1 MLVDLQTSIERFD
14 VVIAGVGGQGTVL
27 ASRIIGR
34 AAVIAGLKVRGSE
47 LFGMAQRGGAVFSHV
62 RFGTKVEAPIIPEG
76 AAHILLS
83 FEPAEGLRYLRYLS
97 KNSLILVNTK
107 PIIPQMVSS
116 GLSKYPELDLVLQ
129 HYRNYTTT
137 ITLDATALA
146 IQAGNPIATNSVMI
160 GAMVGTGRFPLPA
173 DVMIQAI
180 EESVR
185 KSLFDVNKRAFYL
198 GFEKAKQMMEAE
210 KKATVAV

>member
-1 MLVDLQTSIERFD
+1 MVSLWTPVERFD
-14 VVIAGVGGQGTVL
+14 VVIAGVGGQGTIL

-47 LFGMAQRGGAVFSHV
+47 LLGMSQRGGAVYSHV

-83 FEPAEGLRYLRYLS
+83 FEPAEGLRYLHYLS

-107 PIIPQMVSS
+107 PIIPQTVSS
-116 GLSKYPELDLVLQ
+116 GLSKYPELEHILQ
-129 HYRNYTTT
+129 HYRSYATT

-146 IQAGNPIATNSVMI
+146 IQAGNPIATNSAMI
-160 GAMVGTGRFPLPA
+160 GAMVGSGRFPLPA
-173 DVMIQAI
+173 EVMLQAI

-185 KSLFDVNKRAFYL
+185 KSLFDVNKKAFYL
-198 GFEKAKQMMEAE
+198 GFEKAKQLLESESKEA
-210 KKATVAV
+210 VAV